1 MSMKDSESLKGY
13 SSRYWE
19 VYNEMDRCTEEIAI
33 KTFKLG
39 LDPNSE
45 LRQNLTRRP
54 AKMMRDLMSQ
64 IEQLVWVE
72 DD

>member
-1 MSMKDSESLKGY
+1 
-13 SSRYWE
+13 
-19 VYNEMDRCTEEIAI
+19 MDRCTKEIAI

-54 AKMMRDLMSQ
+54 AKIMRDLMSQ